1 MDNDVDYR
9 NLLCT
14 NKLGDICCVSFSD
27 AIVFKILVLEYK
39 HTV

>member
-14 NKLGDICCVSFSD
+14 NKLGDICSVSYSD
-27 AIVFKILVLEYK
+27 DIVLYAVRI
-39 HTV
+39 